1 MEIISISDTES
12 GKLKVRPKPQR
23 NARSFIGRIK
33 PAGSE
38 YGPSISFASSRDIVF
53 GALAAGVKYTLQ
65 LAAIGGST
73 GQSDWS
79 DPIEKIATWST

>member
-1 MEIISISDTES
+1 VEIISISNAES

-23 NARSFIGRIK
+23 NVRSFVARIK

-38 YGPSISFASSRDIVF
+38 YGPSISFASSRDIIF
-53 GALAAGVKYTLQ
+53 GALVAGVKYTLQ
-65 LAAIGGST
+65 LAAIGGSN

-79 DPIEKIATWST
+79 DLIEKIAT